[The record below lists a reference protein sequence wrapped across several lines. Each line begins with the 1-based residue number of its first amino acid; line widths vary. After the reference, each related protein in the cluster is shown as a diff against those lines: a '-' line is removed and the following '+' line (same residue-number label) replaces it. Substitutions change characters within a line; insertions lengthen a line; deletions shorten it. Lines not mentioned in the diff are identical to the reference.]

1 MKQILFMVILT
12 LFGTVGV
19 VFRPF
24 WGVAVY
30 YLFAVLR
37 PDFLWKWVPLPE
49 LGWSR
54 YVAIATIAAAFAASF
69 EIIPFVPPG
78 VERIRGKFGRSQV
91 LIALFASW
99 IFVTYFTARD
109 QTQAYDFFIEYI
121 KLFAMMAVS
130 MVLLCTFDQIYCLL
144 LIAFT
149 TLAYI
154 AYEVNALYLSTG
166 YMGIY
171 RNGYGGLD
179 NNGAG
184 LMLAMGVPA
193 CILLWDGI
201 RDRWRWF
208 FLAQAPVIVHAVL
221 MTFSRGAMLSLLV
234 VCPLIAV
241 RSRRRVQMAAF
252 GAVLFL
258 GAIPIMAGAEIRA
271 RFLTLENNKEDG
283 SANSRRASW
292 AAAWNMAKDN
302 PIFGVGIRNAN
313 LFSYQY
319 GADKEGRTIHSQY
332 YQIAAD
338 NGFVGL
344 GLYLAMLA
352 SVWADTRFCRR
363 AVKGRDDLQSR
374 RIYLV
379 ATGVETSMA
388 VFCFGGAFLSLENFE
403 LPFLMLLMGSQLA
416 ALVKGQ
422 LAGKRVGSRLAGSTH
437 ASTPTSPLRGTYY
450 AGKKVGQAF

>member
-1 MKQILFMVILT
+1 MKQLIFMVIVT

-37 PDFLWKWVPLPE
+37 PQFLWQWVPLPE
-49 LGWSR
+49 FPWSR
-54 YVAIATIAAAFAASF
+54 SVAIASIAASFAASCDV
-69 EIIPFVPPG
+69 IPFVPPG
-78 VERIRGKFGRSQV
+78 VERIRAKFGRSQV
-91 LIALFASW
+91 VIALFASW
-99 IFVTYFTARD
+99 IFVTYFTARNQD
-109 QTQAYDFFIEYI
+109 QAYDCLIEYI
-121 KLFAMMAVS
+121 KIFAMMAIS
-130 MVLLCTFDQIYCLL
+130 MILLCTFDQIYCIL
-144 LIAFT
+144 LIAAT

-166 YMGIY
+166 YISIA
-171 RNGYGGLD
+171 RNGYCGLD

-184 LMLAMGVPA
+184 LMLAMGVPV
-193 CILLWDGI
+193 CILLWDEI
-201 RDRWRWF
+201 RGRWRWF
-208 FLAQAPVIVHAVL
+208 FLVQVPVLVHAVL
-221 MTFSRGAMLSLLV
+221 MTYSRGAMLSLLV
-234 VCPLIAV
+234 VSPLIAV
-241 RSRRRVQMAAF
+241 RSRRRVQMALL

-258 GAIPIMAGAEIRA
+258 GAIPFLAGPEIRA
-271 RFLTLENNKEDG
+271 RFFTLDNSEVDG
-283 SANSRRASW
+283 SANSRRMSW

-319 GADKEGRTIHSQY
+319 GADMEGRTIHSQY
-332 YQIAAD
+332 LQIAAD

-344 GLYLAMLA
+344 GLYLAMIA

-363 AVKGRDDLQSR
+363 AVKGKNDLQSR

-403 LPFLMLLMGSQLA
+403 LPFLMLLLGSQLA

-422 LAGKRVGSRLAGSTH
+422 LAGGGVGQSLI
-437 ASTPTSPLRGTYY
+437 ASTKAVRPAPVPTMRTL
-450 AGKKVGQAF
+450 

>member
-1 MKQILFMVILT
+1 MKQLIFMVVVT

-19 VFRPF
+19 VFQPF

-37 PDFLWKWVPLPE
+37 PQFLWQWVPLPE

-54 YVAIATIAAAFAASF
+54 YVAIATVAATFAASF
-69 EIIPFVPPG
+69 DIIPFVPPG

-109 QTQAYDFFIEYI
+109 QNQAFDYFIEYI

-130 MVLLCTFDQIYCLL
+130 MVLLCTFDQIYRLL
-144 LIAFT
+144 LIAVI

-154 AYEVNALYLSTG
+154 SYEVNVLYFSTG
-166 YMGIY
+166 YLGIY

-184 LMLAMGVPA
+184 LMLAMGVPG

-201 RDRWRWF
+201 RSRWRWF
-208 FLAQAPVIVHAVL
+208 FLALVPVTVHAVL
-221 MTFSRGAMLSLLV
+221 MTYSRGAMLSLLV
-234 VCPLIAV
+234 VSPLIAV
-241 RSRRRVQMAAF
+241 RCQRRLQMAVF

-258 GAIPIMAGAEIRA
+258 GAIPVLAGPEIQA
-271 RFLTLENNKEDG
+271 RFFTLENTEEDD
-283 SANSRRASW
+283 SANSRRMSW

-313 LFSYQY
+313 LLSYQY
-319 GADKEGRTIHSQY
+319 GADMEGRTIHSQY
-332 YQIAAD
+332 LQIAAD

-344 GLYLAMLA
+344 GLYLAMIA

-363 AVKGRDDLQSR
+363 AVKGKDDVQSR

-379 ATGVETSMA
+379 ATGVETSMV

-403 LPFLMLLMGSQLA
+403 LPFLMLLLGSQLA
-416 ALVKGQ
+416 ALVKGRR
-422 LAGKRVGSRLAGSTH
+422 AGEWLGARLAESTA
-437 ASTPTSPLRGTYY
+437 ASRPTPAPSLRTSY
-450 AGKKVGQAF
+450 

>member
-1 MKQILFMVILT
+1 MKQLIFMVVVT

-30 YLFAVLR
+30 YLFATLR
-37 PDFLWKWVPLPE
+37 PEFLWKWVPLPE
-49 LGWSR
+49 LQWSR
-54 YVAIATIAAAFAASF
+54 NVAIATIAATFAASLG
-69 EIIPFVPPG
+69 ITPFVPPG
-78 VERIRGKFGRSQV
+78 VERIRARFGRSQL
-91 LIALFASW
+91 LIAFFASW
-99 IFVTYFTARD
+99 IFVTYFMARD
-109 QTQAYDFFIEYI
+109 QNQAFDYFIEYI
-121 KLFAMMAVS
+121 KVFVMMAVS

-144 LIAFT
+144 LIAAT

-154 AYEVNALYLSTG
+154 AYEVNVLYLSTG
-166 YMGIY
+166 YVGVAK
-171 RNGYGGLD
+171 NGYGGLD

-184 LMLAMGVPA
+184 LMLAMGVPV

-208 FLAQAPVIVHAVL
+208 FLALAPVIVHAVL
-221 MTFSRGAMLSLLV
+221 MTYSRGAMLSLLV
-234 VCPLIAV
+234 VTPLVAV
-241 RSRRRVQMAAF
+241 RSRRRAQMAVF

-258 GAIPIMAGAEIRA
+258 GAIPILAGPEIQA
-271 RFLTLENNKEDG
+271 RFFTLKNNDVDE
-283 SANSRRASW
+283 SANSRRMSW
-292 AAAWNMAKDN
+292 AAAWKMAKDN

-319 GADKEGRTIHSQY
+319 GADIEGRTIHSQY
-332 YQIAAD
+332 LQIAAD

-344 GLYLAMLA
+344 GLYLAMIT
-352 SVWADTRFCRR
+352 SVWADTWFCRR
-363 AVKGRDDLQSR
+363 AVKGKDDLQSR

-388 VFCFGGAFLSLENFE
+388 TFCFGGAFLSLENFE
-403 LPFLMLLMGSQLA
+403 LPFLLLLLGSQLA

-422 LAGKRVGSRLAGSTH
+422 LACERVGPRLARSTK
-437 ASTPTSPLRGTYY
+437 AVRPIPLPSGGPITLAR
-450 AGKKVGQAF
+450 K